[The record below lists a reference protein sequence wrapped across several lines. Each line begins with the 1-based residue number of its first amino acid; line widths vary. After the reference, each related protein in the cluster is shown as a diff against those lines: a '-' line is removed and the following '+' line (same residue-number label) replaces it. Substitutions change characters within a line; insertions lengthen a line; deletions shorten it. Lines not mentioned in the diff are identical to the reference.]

1 MRIINKFMPTYDIR
15 NKKNGKIKEIFC
27 SYSNKEKA
35 LKEEGPDWEYI
46 VTNTNVNYN
55 GVISDVKRAGSG
67 WNDILKGIK
76 KASGKKGNTINHD

>member
-1 MRIINKFMPTYDIR
+1 MPTYDIR
-15 NKKNGKIKEIFC
+15 NN
-27 SYSNKEKA
+27 
-35 LKEEGPDWEYI
+35 I